1 MRTIEIF
8 TSDCP
13 LCQEAVEEIK
23 NASCSSCDIQVLNI
37 KDDQNAFAKSK
48 TYGIKR
54 VPSVVIDGKL
64 AECCNNGINIEE
76 LKALGLGSPN

>member
-13 LCQEAVEEIK
+13 LCKEAVEEIK
-23 NASCSSCDIQVLNI
+23 KASCPSCDIQVLNI
-37 KDDQNAFAKSK
+37 KEDEKALAKSK
-48 TYGIKR
+48 TYGVKR

-64 AECCNNGINIEE
+64 AECCNNWINIEQ